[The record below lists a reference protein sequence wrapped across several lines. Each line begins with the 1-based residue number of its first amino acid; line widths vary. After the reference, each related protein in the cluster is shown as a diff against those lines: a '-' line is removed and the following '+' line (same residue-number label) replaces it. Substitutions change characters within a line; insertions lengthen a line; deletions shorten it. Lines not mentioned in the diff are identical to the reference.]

1 MSVADPIADMLTR
14 IRNAIQVKKPNVVIP
29 GSNLKREI
37 LNRLVEEGFITDV
50 GWEEDGRQG
59 LLIAHLKYDENEECV
74 IDGLKRYSKEGR
86 RVYVKADDIP
96 VERSGY
102 GTVILSTSRGVLTDK
117 QARKLGVGGEVLCSV
132 W

>member
-14 IRNAIQVKKPNVVIP
+14 IRNAIVVKKSSVVIP

-37 LNRLVEEGFITDV
+37 LNRMLEEGYLTDV
-50 GWEEDGRQG
+50 GWEDDGRQG

-74 IDGLKRYSKEGR
+74 IDGLERVSKQGR
-86 RVYVKADDIP
+86 RVYVKSTDIP
-96 VERSGY
+96 TERNGF
-102 GTVILSTSRGVLTDK
+102 GTVILSTSKGVLTDSA
-117 QARKLGVGGEVLCSV
+117 ARKEGVGGEVICSV